1 MKRTLYILF
10 AAFAIIA
17 CGDKMDPDN
26 QGGNSGNTENSGGN
40 ENNGGNSGNNGGNG
54 NQGTTEPTVTLASK
68 ITGEW
73 HSTSLPVTGDIYF
86 SLAEDGAFELY
97 QKIGEGSFRLYRG
110 TWKVDE
116 DKAVLSGKY
125 NDGNAWAASYSVSLD
140 KDVLTLTSENEAKE
154 KSTYKKGTIP
164 AEVKENCVVVVK
176 SAGSVNAPLL

>member
-17 CGDKMDPDN
+17 CGDKADPEN
-26 QGGNSGNTENSGGN
+26 QGGNSGNTENSG
-40 ENNGGNSGNNGGNG
+40 
-54 NQGTTEPTVTLASK
+54 NQGNTEPTVTLASK
-68 ITGEW
+68 IVGEW
-73 HSTSLPVTGDIYF
+73 HSTSLPVTGDVYI
-86 SLAEDGAFELY
+86 SLAEGSAFELY

-125 NDGNAWAASYSVSLD
+125 NDGNSWAASYSVSID
-140 KDVLTLTSENEAKE
+140 KNVLTLTSENEAKE
-154 KSTYKKGTIP
+154 KSTYKKGSIP

>member
-17 CGDKMDPDN
+17 CGDKINPEN
-26 QGGNSGNTENSGGN
+26 QGGNSGNTENSGN
-40 ENNGGNSGNNGGNG
+40 QGNNGDNG
-54 NQGTTEPTVTLASK
+54 NQGNTEPTVTLASK

-97 QKIGEGSFRLYRG
+97 QKIGEGGYRLYRG

-116 DKAVLSGKY
+116 DKAILSGKY

-140 KDVLTLTSENEAKE
+140 KDVLTLTSGNEAE
-154 KSTYKKGTIP
+154 ERSTYKKEAIP
-164 AEVKENCVVVVK
+164 AEVKDGCTIVVK
-176 SAGSVNAPLL
+176 ASEEGPVF

>member
-17 CGDKMDPDN
+17 CGDKMDPEN
-26 QGGNSGNTENSGGN
+26 QGGNSGNTENSG
-40 ENNGGNSGNNGGNG
+40 NNGGNG
-54 NQGTTEPTVTLASK
+54 NQGNTEPTATLASK

-86 SLAEDGAFELY
+86 SRAEDGAFELY

-154 KSTYKKGTIP
+154 KSTYKKEAIP
-164 AEVKENCVVVVK
+164 AEVKDGCTIVVK
-176 SAGSVNAPLL
+176 SSEGGPVF